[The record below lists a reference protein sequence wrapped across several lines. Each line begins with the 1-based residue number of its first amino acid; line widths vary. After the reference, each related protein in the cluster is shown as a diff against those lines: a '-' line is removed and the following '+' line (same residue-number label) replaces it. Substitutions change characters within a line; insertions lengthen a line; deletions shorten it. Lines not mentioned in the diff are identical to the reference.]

1 MNPNQFKDIQAL
13 VQTVKDFDPNKLA
26 AEVISAG
33 EEWADQDAAASSLEE
48 TKKAVIAK
56 ITLEYMEAG
65 TSSEL
70 GQRPKPMSATAAEL
84 RALADPRVEQHIELM
99 VHARR
104 EANKFRVRYDM
115 GRMKLE
121 LMRSLQATLRNEM
134 RIAGHTN

>member
-1 MNPNQFKDIQAL
+1 MNSQFKEFQAL
-13 VQTVKDFDPNKLA
+13 VQTVKDFDPHKLT

-33 EEWADQDAAASSLEE
+33 EEWADQDAAASALEE
-48 TKKAVIAK
+48 TKKTLIAR
-56 ITLEYMEAG
+56 ITLEYLEGSARSG
-65 TSSEL
+65 AL
-70 GQRPKPMSATAAEL
+70 GERPKAMSATAAEM
-84 RALADPRVEQHIELM
+84 RALSDPRVEQHLDLM

-134 RIAGHTN
+134 RMSGQT

>member
-1 MNPNQFKDIQAL
+1 MNPNNFRELQSLI
-13 VQTVKDFDPNKLA
+13 QTVKDFDPNKMT

-48 TKKAVIAK
+48 TKKSVIAK

-65 TSSEL
+65 VSSEL

-134 RIAGHTN
+134 RLAGQTT